1 MLPQAISGIVTS
13 IILSIGRIVGE
24 SAALIYTA
32 GSVVNMPTGYD
43 SAGSSFAVM
52 MWKFMSEGLDTE
64 LCYATAAILMIL
76 VIILNILVTLS
87 QKFFQ
92 RRKAK

>member
-1 MLPQAISGIVTS
+1 
-13 IILSIGRIVGE
+13 
-24 SAALIYTA
+24 
-32 GSVVNMPTGYD
+32 
-43 SAGSSFAVM
+43 M